1 MSVEKVLLLL
11 SDGEFHSGEKLAK
24 ELSVS
29 RTSVWKYIEKLK
41 TLGADIYSVK
51 GKGYRIPG
59 GLDLIRVERLYERI
73 KHLVK
78 KENLHFFTSI
88 ASTNQFLLSK
98 VDIQEL
104 QVCSA
109 EFQSLGRGR
118 LGRVWHSP
126 FAKNIYLSVRQS
138 LPIPPDRLSGFS
150 LAIGCAIANCFDSL
164 GAHGIR
170 LKWPNDLRIE
180 SKKVG
185 GILVELASHNQ
196 CSTDI
201 VVGVGINWN
210 MPESQPIEQSWCNL
224 APFCQP
230 GLIRETVIASLLEAI
245 TGAMTHFSENGFE
258 VFNESW
264 KQYDEFMDKPVRL
277 IAGKT
282 VVEGVYRGI
291 DDEGAVL
298 VQRDNKLERYNGG
311 ELSLR
316 ELT

>member
-1 MSVEKVLLLL
+1 MSVEKVLYFL
-11 SDGEFHSGEKLAK
+11 SDGEFHSGETIANQLN
-24 ELSVS
+24 VS
-29 RTSVWKYIEKLK
+29 RTAVWKYIEKLK
-41 TLGADIYSVK
+41 DLGADIYSVK

-98 VDIQEL
+98 ADIDDL

-126 FAKNIYLSVRQS
+126 FAKNIYLSVRRT
-138 LPIPPDRLSGFS
+138 LPIPADRLSGFS
-150 LAIGCAIANCFDSL
+150 LAIGCAIASCFDSM

-180 SKKVG
+180 GRKVG
-185 GILVELASHNQ
+185 GILVELASHNH

-201 VVGVGINWN
+201 VVGIGINWN
-210 MPESQPIEQSWCNL
+210 MPDSQPIAQSWCNL
-224 APFCQP
+224 APFCEH
-230 GLIRETVIASLLEAI
+230 GLMREKVIADLLEAI
-245 TGAMTHFSENGFE
+245 TNAMVQFSENGFE

-264 KQYDEFMDKPVRL
+264 KQYDEFMDKPVKL

-282 VVEGVYRGI
+282 VVEGIYRGI

-298 VQRDNKLERYNGG
+298 IQRDNKLERYNGG

-316 ELT
+316 ELK